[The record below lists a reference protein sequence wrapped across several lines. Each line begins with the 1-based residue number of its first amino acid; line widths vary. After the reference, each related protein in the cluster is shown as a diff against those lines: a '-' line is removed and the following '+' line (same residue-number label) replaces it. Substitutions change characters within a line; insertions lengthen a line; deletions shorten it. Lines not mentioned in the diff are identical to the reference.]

1 MTQQVCVRPLIV
13 AAAVR
18 HYSDPTH
25 FAECE
30 LVKIMRELES
40 GPEKFVKLELL
51 MFVLG
56 LRQIHQRNA
65 SEKMIAF
72 VAAQVAELTQGSL
85 SATHVA
91 GGK

>member
-1 MTQQVCVRPLIV
+1 MV
-13 AAAVR
+13 AAAVGR
-18 HYSDPTH
+18 YSDPAH
-25 FAECE
+25 FTECG

-40 GPEKFVKLELL
+40 GPDRFVKLELL

-56 LRQIHQRNA
+56 LRQIHQSSA

-72 VAAQVAELTQGSL
+72 VAAQVAELTKESL

-91 GGK
+91 GGG